1 MNIKLKKINKYYY
14 DQGKSTKG
22 LENVSLEFDTDGSFV
37 VITGESGAGKSTLI
51 KVITGIED
59 YDEGEIYFDDV
70 PLASLTAKE
79 KQQIYTDNI
88 SFVFQDYNLV
98 ESITAT
104 ENINL
109 ALLKQGK
116 TINEV
121 RVLSE
126 EALKK
131 VGLAKQKKM
140 RVSKLSGGERQ
151 RVAIARSLALN
162 TPVIVFDEPTG
173 NLDNET
179 SRQIIDL
186 IEEISKDKLILYV
199 THDYEIVEKSVTR
212 HIVLA
217 DSHVV
222 KDVKV
227 KKANSS
233 YEATKARITNTKFP
247 FSSYL
252 YSTYLIGFKRI
263 GRLLATL
270 LVLIFA
276 YASILGSY
284 YGFATSIVFAGS
296 FTGSNFAV
304 SSFAMG
310 NEITNRKNTLDEPEL
325 TFEAEHYTDY
335 GNQLTRADVYVVSET
350 LNEETYDEN
359 DLSYMRDYS
368 DLEVQVLPYYQGKTE
383 LIYGDESTENQV
395 GLYIPSYIS
404 DTGYFMGELTDY
416 ILPNDIKLSLFTSS
430 VDTDSIDAMPETKI
444 TNVYKYDNVENDTG
458 KYYLVLSPSLIDELR
473 EYETNVYDLVPLHNL
488 SIPSN
493 DLTDSDLFVKTS
505 DGTTL
510 LNNEDAITD
519 SLSESYGTSLF
530 LPEEM
535 KDTDFTIEYKNLEIP
550 QSAFDIK
557 YQTGADTTLFKA
569 YVPCVTKML
578 KEQKILTT
586 TYFKDSSTALAQYN
600 LIKDDFPR
608 VYCKARNTTD
618 PNYALNIME
627 SASVLRVGYFVG
639 FCFINLGILVVAA
652 VIKLILN
659 RFYYRKSYD
668 QQVLGYIGYSN
679 RDIVIVNLLEFAAL
693 FIVSTAIVYGLFIPL
708 VPNAAA
714 IFSANVW
721 LVILGIIINISAA
734 IFFALPNR
742 KKEK

>member
-22 LENVSLEFDTDGSFV
+22 LENVSLEFNTDGSFV

-98 ESITAT
+98 ESITSV

-116 TINEV
+116 SIKEA

-126 EALKK
+126 EALEK
-131 VGLAKQKKM
+131 VGLAKQKNM

-151 RVAIARSLALN
+151 RVAIARSLALD

-179 SRQIIDL
+179 SKQIIDL
-186 IEEISKDKLILYV
+186 IEKISKNKLILYV

-227 KKANSS
+227 KKADSS
-233 YEATKARITNTKFP
+233 YKTTKARVTNSKFP

-263 GRLLATL
+263 GRLVATL

-296 FTGSNFAV
+296 VTGSFTDV
-304 SSFAMG
+304 SSYAMG

-325 TFEAEHYTDY
+325 TFETEHYTDY
-335 GNQLTRADVYVVSET
+335 GNQLTRADVYLISES
-350 LNEETYDEN
+350 LNEKKYDEVE
-359 DLSYMRDYS
+359 LPYMRDYYNF
-368 DLEVQVLPYYQGKTE
+368 EVQVLPYYQGETE
-383 LIYGDESTENQV
+383 LIYGDETTTNQV
-395 GLYIPSYIS
+395 GLYIPSYLN
-404 DTGYFMGELTDY
+404 DTGYFMSDLTDS
-416 ILPNDIKLSLFTSS
+416 ILPNDVKLSIFKIN
-430 VDTDSIDAMPETKI
+430 DDADGIDAMPETKI
-444 TNVYKYDNVENDTG
+444 TNVYKYDYEENDTG
-458 KYYLVLSPSLIDELR
+458 KYYLVLSPSLLDELR
-473 EYETNVYDLVPLHNL
+473 DYETAVYDIVPIQNL
-488 SIPSN
+488 NITSP
-493 DLTDSDLFVKTS
+493 DSDLIVKTAE
-505 DGTTL
+505 GTAL
-510 LNNEDAITD
+510 SNNESAITD
-519 SLSESYGTSLF
+519 SLSESYATSLF

-550 QSAFDIK
+550 KSAFDIR
-557 YQTGADTTLFKA
+557 YQTGADTTLFRA
-569 YVPCVTKML
+569 YAPCTTKML
-578 KEQKILTT
+578 KEQKILST

-600 LIKDDFPR
+600 LIKVDFPR
-608 VYCKARNTTD
+608 LYCKARNTTN
-618 PNYALNIME
+618 PNYDLNIVE

-668 QQVLGYIGYSN
+668 QQVLGYIGYSK

-693 FIVSTAIVYGLFIPL
+693 FIVSTAIVYGLFIPF